1 MQPSFSTPITLH
13 SLLCL
18 CNVYNIIFEHFRSVT
33 NISQE
38 TIQHGSA
45 ICRGASGLG
54 GHGPVA
60 GACKKVRGSAV
71 YQALQ
76 QAQGNTKLVL

>member
-1 MQPSFSTPITLH
+1 M
-13 SLLCL
+13 
-18 CNVYNIIFEHFRSVT
+18 T

-38 TIQHGSA
+38 TIEHGSA
-45 ICRGASGLG
+45 ICWGAPGLG

-71 YQALQ
+71 HQALQ
-76 QAQGNTKLVL
+76 QAQGNTKLGL

>member
-1 MQPSFSTPITLH
+1 MDSEGTNMT
-13 SLLCL
+13 L
-18 CNVYNIIFEHFRSVT
+18 CNVYSMIFEHFRSVT

-38 TIQHGSA
+38 TIEHGSA
-45 ICRGASGLG
+45 ICWGAPGLG

-71 YQALQ
+71 HQALQ
-76 QAQGNTKLVL
+76 QAQGNTKLGL